1 MSQKLGFSWI
11 SRMEE
16 SSVLTEFVDRMIRI
30 TDELVDQIK
39 TGQLDGEFHFH
50 QDSVHASA
58 AGEPVSLDLLCEM
71 LYERPEIAGVEL
83 CDDEVYVTIAP
94 DYAVYENNTN
104 YHVLNQEQVDV
115 ICALHTLWLH
125 GVGGEQADFS
135 DCLLKGI
142 NLSSRNLNRAVFA
155 GAKLVDCLLYDAKLN
170 TSIFDGAK
178 IQNCQFINA
187 QAEHCSFRNA
197 FIVMT
202 NMDATSTK
210 HSNFTGATI
219 SQYSVPKDEP
229 FSLAEDSQGFSMNM

>member
-1 MSQKLGFSWI
+1 MDCIPYTIPAELNNGPPLCPFKPGVL
-11 SRMEE
+11 
-16 SSVLTEFVDRMIRI
+16 SSI
-30 TDELVDQIK
+30 
-39 TGQLDGEFHFH
+39 
-50 QDSVHASA
+50 
-58 AGEPVSLDLLCEM
+58 P
-71 LYERPEIAGVEL
+71 
-83 CDDEVYVTIAP
+83 YVTVAS

-104 YHVLNQEQVDV
+104 YHVLNQEQVNV

-155 GAKLVDCLLYDAKLN
+155 GAKLVDCLMYDARLN

-178 IQNCQFINA
+178 IQNCQLINA

-202 NMDATSTK
+202 DIFHWFYPSTSFAI
-210 HSNFTGATI
+210 N
-219 SQYSVPKDEP
+219 
-229 FSLAEDSQGFSMNM
+229 